1 MFRNR
6 RCVCMCVVGGRNGGG
21 GIKQYATMVED
32 HWLPDGK
39 MEVDVHSVKY

>member
-1 MFRNR
+1 
-6 RCVCMCVVGGRNGGG
+6 MCVRVCGGGEERGKVG